1 MTLKFSLRV
10 LAGMLVL
17 LAGAANAE
25 PTLKQS
31 TCATEVLTEL
41 GAKCYEFKGEENWDQ
56 PSGKAVTLPVAVLS
70 NDASDPKLP
79 PVFYIYGGPGSTPM
93 ANEKVIRAIREDI
106 KPRTLVLVEHR
117 GSMYAKPSLHCPG
130 LYKISHFGQPFAPD
144 VFGTENLD
152 TRIKQQS
159 EFVEAC
165 YQKLKAEGVDVAQ
178 YTDYQI
184 VRDHEEVRKLLGY
197 KTIDIYGSSTGG
209 GTAVSFIKYY
219 GGHVRSAI
227 MGWPW
232 IVELRNRPAIDE
244 LFSSKQKFN
253 DVMAICVRDNKKC
266 ASRFPDFMF
275 AVDRARETLDA
286 KPYETTVTNEK
297 GDKRKIRIDGATFL
311 TQLYA
316 YHLQDN
322 YHLLPKVLGAIK
334 RGDYSQLD
342 EFFDLHAID
351 KVEPEGA
358 WTFGSFYAR
367 SCGDMGK
374 NRPTPEESI
383 AMIKKEPALMGFEM
397 NVFCAWWGE
406 NGNVPRIH
414 NLPPTSDIPVL
425 ALHMQMDPC
434 CSTRMSDLLVKTI
447 PNLQQV
453 EIQGQGHAAVTAC
466 RHKIVNAF
474 LDSPHAKID
483 DSCKNDEPL
492 RDWVFE

>member
-1 MTLKFSLRV
+1 MTLKFSLRA

-31 TCATEVLTEL
+31 TCATEVLTKL
-41 GAKCYEFKGEENWDQ
+41 GAKCYEFNGEENWDR
-56 PSGKAVTLPVAVLS
+56 PSGRAVTLPVAVLS
-70 NDASDPKLP
+70 NDGSDPKLP
-79 PVFYIYGGPGSTPM
+79 PVFYIIGGPGYSYM
-93 ANEKVIRAIREDI
+93 ENETKIRAMQEDI
-106 KPRTLVLVEHR
+106 KPRTLVLVEQR
-117 GSMYAKPSLHCPG
+117 GNMYAKPALNCPG
-130 LYKISHFGQPFAPD
+130 LYKISHYGRNFGPT
-144 VFGTENLD
+144 VFGTEDLD
-152 TRIKQQS
+152 ARIKQQS
-159 EFVEAC
+159 EFVKAC
-165 YQKLKAEGVDVAQ
+165 YQKMKSEGVDVAQ

-184 VRDHEEVRKLLGY
+184 ARDYDEVRKLLGY
-197 KTIDIYGSSTGG
+197 QTIDIYGGSTGG
-209 GTAVSFIKYY
+209 GTVVSFIKYY

-232 IVELRNRPAIDE
+232 LVELRNRPAIDE
-244 LFSSKQKFN
+244 IFATKQKYD
-253 DVMAICVRDNKKC
+253 DVMAICVRDNKEC
-266 ASRFPDFMF
+266 ASRFPDYLF

-286 KPYETTVTNEK
+286 KPYETTVTTEK
-297 GDKRKIRIDGATFL
+297 GDKRKIRIDGATFIA
-311 TQLYA
+311 QLYNN
-316 YHLQDN
+316 LQGN

-334 RGDYSQLD
+334 RGDYSKLD
-342 EFFDLHAID
+342 EFFDLKAID
-351 KVEPEGA
+351 KIEQEGY

-367 SCGDMGK
+367 SCGDMGE

-383 AMIKKEPALMGFEM
+383 AMIKKEPALMGFEL

-406 NGNVPRIH
+406 KGNVPTIH
-414 NLPPTSDIPVL
+414 NLLPNSDIPVL
-425 ALHMQMDPC
+425 AIHMQMDPC
-434 CSTRMSDLLVKTI
+434 CTTRMSDKLVKTI

-453 EIQGQGHAAVTAC
+453 ELQGQGHGAVTAC